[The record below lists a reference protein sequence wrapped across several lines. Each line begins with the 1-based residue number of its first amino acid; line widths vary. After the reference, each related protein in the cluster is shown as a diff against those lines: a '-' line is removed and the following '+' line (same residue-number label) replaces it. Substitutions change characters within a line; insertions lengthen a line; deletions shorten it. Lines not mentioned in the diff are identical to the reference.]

1 MLDDINA
8 GLSVTDAATLNGI
21 KSGTAVHAWVKK
33 EASISVGGQGR
44 LNSFPHC
51 DEVVQ
56 WIKQMRRNDFPLK
69 TSHVLVFLKEG
80 YADFTT
86 DYLAKNKEE
95 SLDRMI
101 RRIIHQRG
109 VSSRRPTKSI
119 LSTQDLEKQ
128 RKFTSGV
135 DAKTAIYYDD
145 TPTRIITTGRKL
157 CPVIIFK
164 GQPAGCV
171 EEEVKGI
178 SNKVVT
184 AVQKGAWMDARVL
197 LDTFAEEA
205 WGDFISDTSPE
216 PLALY
221 IDNLKCHPLDVG
233 VMGPFKQKLRAVT
246 LSYELEAIRTSGHV
260 PLRQRLLKLQRLS
273 APEKRKHLVERVVTA
288 WDLRARIG

>member
-1 MLDDINA
+1 
-8 GLSVTDAATLNGI
+8 
-21 KSGTAVHAWVKK
+21 
-33 EASISVGGQGR
+33 
-44 LNSFPHC
+44 
-51 DEVVQ
+51 
-56 WIKQMRRNDFPLK
+56 MRRDDFPLK

-109 VSSRRPTKSI
+109 VSFRRPTKSI

-135 DAKTAIYYDD
+135 DAKVKATYKSVLLIVSA
-145 TPTRIITTGRKL
+145 TGRKL
-157 CPVIIFK
+157 RPVIIFK

-184 AVQKGAWMDARVL
+184 TVQKGAWMDARVL

-221 IDNLKCHPLDVG
+221 IDNLKCHV
-233 VMGPFKQKLRAVT
+233 
-246 LSYELEAIRTSGHV
+246 
-260 PLRQRLLKLQRLS
+260 S
-273 APEKRKHLVERVVTA
+273 AA
-288 WDLRARIG
+288 A